1 MFIPFLAVTWAI
13 TMSRL
18 SAHRGAV
25 TGRSAAGRRA
35 HAGHGLART
44 CAGAH
49 QAADAWFFQKNGGSS
64 RPRKISKDG
73 NFGIS
78 MGISLEVGMILGE
91 CEDFLTHGCW
101 KIDGMEVNGSY
112 SWDFMGTME

>member
-1 MFIPFLAVTWAI
+1 MELFHHVHPISSCYLGHNHGLPKVPFARDA
-13 TMSRL
+13 SRHL

-35 HAGHGLART
+35 HAGHGLAGT

-49 QAADAWFFQKNGGSS
+49 QAADAWFFQKNGAS
-64 RPRKISKDG
+64 RPRKDLLMGIAG

-78 MGISLEVGMILGE
+78 MGISMEVGMILGE
-91 CEDFLTHGCW
+91 CE
-101 KIDGMEVNGSY
+101 V
-112 SWDFMGTME
+112 